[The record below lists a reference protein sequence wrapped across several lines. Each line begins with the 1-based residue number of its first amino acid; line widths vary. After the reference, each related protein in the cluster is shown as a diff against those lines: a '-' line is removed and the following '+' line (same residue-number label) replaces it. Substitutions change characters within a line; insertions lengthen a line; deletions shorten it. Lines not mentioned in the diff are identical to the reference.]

1 MRRVLLGIALGTLLL
16 FLSIARK
23 AEADEASP
31 APVPTL
37 HPPGPSPSPLSP
49 QQSTER
55 RAAAAAPDGDGS
67 MCDEGWAQDVY
78 EARKKSVVKILRPD
92 GGLGT
97 GFLYFSPRHVAT
109 AYHVIS
115 LGRGLIV
122 ELHDGHRTTA
132 EVVAADREHDLAI
145 LELREPALTATPFL
159 PRQRVHVGDPVLAI
173 GHPYGDYAKQEG
185 FAGLLNFSAAQ
196 GIVSAFNDNMIQT
209 DTLVGPGNSGG
220 PLLDC
225 DGSVVGVA
233 ILLLDG
239 RIGFAVRVQLLA
251 ALSARIGTERTFRG
265 SFDVREPTAGLLLH
279 TDIDDWAGLYAG
291 TNAIGFDRFLVTARA
306 GALFSLPSETTA
318 PVVRRSR
325 YRLSMEIT
333 LGYRFLLFPFAMPM
347 YIAGELGAVAAFDRG
362 SETRLSLA
370 TEGGTQ
376 VLRAVPSS
384 LRGGGVM
391 PMAAAGV
398 RLLNIEAGYA
408 YQLDVI
414 QPELS
419 TQRVLLG
426 VVF

>member
-1 MRRVLLGIALGTLLL
+1 M
-16 FLSIARK
+16 
-23 AEADEASP
+23 
-31 APVPTL
+31 L
-37 HPPGPSPSPLSP
+37 HS
-49 QQSTER
+49 
-55 RAAAAAPDGDGS
+55 
-67 MCDEGWAQDVY
+67 
-78 EARKKSVVKILRPD
+78 
-92 GGLGT
+92 
-97 GFLYFSPRHVAT
+97 
-109 AYHVIS
+109 
-115 LGRGLIV
+115 
-122 ELHDGHRTTA
+122 
-132 EVVAADREHDLAI
+132 
-145 LELREPALTATPFL
+145 
-159 PRQRVHVGDPVLAI
+159 
-173 GHPYGDYAKQEG
+173 
-185 FAGLLNFSAAQ
+185 
-196 GIVSAFNDNMIQT
+196 
-209 DTLVGPGNSGG
+209 
-220 PLLDC
+220 
-225 DGSVVGVA
+225 
-233 ILLLDG
+233 
-239 RIGFAVRVQLLA
+239 
-251 ALSARIGTERTFRG
+251 
-265 SFDVREPTAGLLLH
+265 
-279 TDIDDWAGLYAG
+279 DIDDWAGLYAG

-333 LGYRFLLFPFAMPM
+333 LGYRFLLVPFAMPM

>member
-1 MRRVLLGIALGTLLL
+1 MRRAIAIGLLTIVLLCSGV
-16 FLSIARK
+16 AR
-23 AEADEASP
+23 ADEA

-37 HPPGPSPSPLSP
+37 YPPHT
-49 QQSTER
+49 STEHK
-55 RAAAAAPDGDGS
+55 AAVATSVDGDTA

-78 EARKKSVVKILRPD
+78 EARRKSVVKILRPD

-115 LGRGLIV
+115 LGRGLVV

-132 EVVAADREHDLAI
+132 EVVATDREHDLAI
-145 LELREPALTATPFL
+145 LELREPVLTAAPLL
-159 PRQRVHVGDPVLAI
+159 PRQRVQVGDPVLAI

-220 PLLDC
+220 PLLGC

-239 RIGFAVRVQLLA
+239 RIGFAVRVQLLGALA
-251 ALSARIGTERTFRG
+251 AHIGNERTFRG
-265 SFDVREPTAGLLLH
+265 SVDVREPTAGLLLH

-291 TNAIGFDRFLVTARA
+291 TNAIAFDRFLLTARA
-306 GALFSLPSETTA
+306 GALVSLPSETTA
-318 PVVRRSR
+318 PVVRRGR
-325 YRLSMEIT
+325 YRLSMEAS

-347 YIAGELGAVAAFDRG
+347 YISGELGAAAAFDRG
-362 SETRLSLA
+362 SETRIDLA
-370 TEGGTQ
+370 TENGTQ
-376 VLRAVPSS
+376 VLKASPRS

-391 PMAAAGV
+391 PMAAASI
-398 RLLNIEAGYA
+398 RLLNLEAGYA
-408 YQLDVI
+408 FHLDVI

-419 TQRVLLG
+419 TQRVILG
-426 VVF
+426 LVF